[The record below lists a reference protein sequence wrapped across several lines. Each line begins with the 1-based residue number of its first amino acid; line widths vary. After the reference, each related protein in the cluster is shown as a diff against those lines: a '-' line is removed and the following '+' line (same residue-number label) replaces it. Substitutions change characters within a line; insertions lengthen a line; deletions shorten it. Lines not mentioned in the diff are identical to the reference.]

1 MPKGRSLLELVIG
14 YELRGDPIEAAGSF
28 EDVPHRLDRLSARYG
43 RRRRGLRHEQLE
55 RGERMIDGRT
65 KLPGRGPD
73 IDGHHAICE
82 VRRTEVPVQVRLVE
96 RPRHPRTRH
105 ER

>member
-14 YELRGDPIEAAGSF
+14 HELRGDPIDAAGAF

-65 KLPGRGPD
+65 KMPGRGPEL
-73 IDGHHAICE
+73 DGHHAICE
-82 VRRTEVPVQVRLVE
+82 VRRKEEPVTMRQVE
-96 RPRHPRTRH
+96 RTRH
-105 ER
+105 TRTTP